1 MRPLP
6 RLNRPAR
13 SRSAA
18 LLLAALLAAIV
29 AAPAGA
35 EPKWSIARPVTD
47 GKQSPLAATPLQKR
61 AAYDKEME
69 AFDKL
74 LAERN
79 PVPLER
85 VDVEAFAES
94 AVRREP
100 PRTDEQRFSDMLN
113 EGSPEL
119 IAGRTYKGYYYDGT
133 LFWGS
138 EPLSFAW
145 KNVTHWLSH

>member
-1 MRPLP
+1 MQSPHPHRPVG
-6 RLNRPAR
+6 
-13 SRSAA
+13 SRIAP
-18 LLLAALLAAIV
+18 LLLAALVAALV

-61 AAYDKEME
+61 AAYDKEMA

-85 VDVEAFAES
+85 VDVEGIAES
-94 AVRREP
+94 EGRREP
-100 PRTDEQRFSDMLN
+100 PRSAEQRFTDVLN

-138 EPLSFAW
+138 DPLSFAW
-145 KNVTHWLSH
+145 KNDTHCLSH

>member
-1 MRPLP
+1 MQAPRPH
-6 RLNRPAR
+6 RPVA
-13 SRSAA
+13 SRIAP
-18 LLLAALLAAIV
+18 LLLAALVSAVV

-61 AAYDKEME
+61 AAYDKEMA

-85 VDVEAFAES
+85 VDVEGIAES
-94 AVRREP
+94 EGRREP
-100 PRTDEQRFSDMLN
+100 PRSAEQRFTDVLN

-138 EPLSFAW
+138 DPLSFAW

>member
-1 MRPLP
+1 MQSP
-6 RLNRPAR
+6 RLDRPVA
-13 SRSAA
+13 SRIAP
-18 LLLAALLAAIV
+18 LLLAALVAAIV

-61 AAYDKEME
+61 AAYDKEMA

-85 VDVEAFAES
+85 VEVEGIAES
-94 AVRREP
+94 EGRREP
-100 PRTDEQRFSDMLN
+100 PRSAEQRFTDVLN

-138 EPLSFAW
+138 DPLSFAW

>member
-1 MRPLP
+1 MQSP
-6 RLNRPAR
+6 RLDRPVA
-13 SRSAA
+13 SRIAP
-18 LLLAALLAAIV
+18 LLLAALVSAV
-29 AAPAGA
+29 GTAPAGA

-61 AAYDKEME
+61 AAYDKEMA

-85 VDVEAFAES
+85 VEVEGIAES
-94 AVRREP
+94 EGRREP
-100 PRTDEQRFSDMLN
+100 PRSAEQRFTDVLN

-138 EPLSFAW
+138 DPLSFAW

>member
-1 MRPLP
+1 MQPP
-6 RLNRPAR
+6 RLNRPVG
-13 SRSAA
+13 SRIAP
-18 LLLAALLAAIV
+18 LLLAALVSMIV

-61 AAYDKEME
+61 AAYDKEMA

-85 VDVEAFAES
+85 VDVEGIAES
-94 AVRREP
+94 EGRREP
-100 PRTDEQRFSDMLN
+100 PRSAEQRFTDVLN

-138 EPLSFAW
+138 DPLSFAW

>member
-1 MRPLP
+1 MQAPRPH
-6 RLNRPAR
+6 RPVA
-13 SRSAA
+13 SRIAP
-18 LLLAALLAAIV
+18 LLLAALVSAVV
-29 AAPAGA
+29 AVPAGA

-61 AAYDKEME
+61 AAYDKEMA

-85 VDVEAFAES
+85 VEVEGLAETEG
-94 AVRREP
+94 RREP
-100 PRTDEQRFSDMLN
+100 PRSAEQRFTDVLN

-138 EPLSFAW
+138 DPLSFAW

>member
-1 MRPLP
+1 MQPY
-6 RLNRPAR
+6 AR
-13 SRSAA
+13 SRRRTRAHVLRMLGAMLICAA
-18 LLLAALLAAIV
+18 V
-29 AAPAGA
+29 APAA
-35 EPKWSIARPVTD
+35 AQPKWSISRPVTD

-61 AAYDKEME
+61 AAYDKEMA

-79 PVPLER
+79 PVQLDR
-85 VDVEAFAES
+85 IDVEGIMETEG
-94 AVRREP
+94 RREP
-100 PRTDEQRFSDMLN
+100 PRTAEQRFADVLN

-138 EPLSFAW
+138 DPLSFAW

>member
-1 MRPLP
+1 
-6 RLNRPAR
+6 
-13 SRSAA
+13 
-18 LLLAALLAAIV
+18 
-29 AAPAGA
+29 
-35 EPKWSIARPVTD
+35 VTD

-61 AAYDKEME
+61 AAYDKEMA

-79 PVPLER
+79 PVQLEKIE
-85 VDVEAFAES
+85 VEGISES
-94 AVRREP
+94 EGRREP
-100 PRTDEQRFSDMLN
+100 PRTAEQRFADVLN

-138 EPLSFAW
+138 DPLSFAW
-145 KNVTHWLSH
+145 KNVSHWLSH